1 MKVLFTFG
9 GLPHY
14 YNNVLNRLNQI
25 EDLEVIVV
33 IPKIKGE
40 TIGYGVLQKR
50 EGIEFN
56 VIELEEYKTFYGKP
70 FFKDFRK
77 TLDEL
82 QPDIV
87 VTIWPYVLGF
97 LFYPSLL
104 FMAESGRIKLIQKE
118 IPFGVPKLKDAYKFY
133 NSEGVVT
140 EDLDFTTSKNKFVN
154 FAKVSTLSLARL
166 LYYNLCKAHVNY
178 LEDAFEILGSY
189 GVDKKR
195 IFITYN
201 SPDTDIL
208 LKAFKEAKS
217 AELILPENKHR
228 LIHVGRLV
236 KWKKVDLLIS
246 AVAHLKNKFPDIEL
260 VVIGNGPQLEDLK
273 IQTKNLGLED
283 RVLFVG
289 GVYDPVILGK
299 FFVASSVYVLA
310 GMGGL
315 SINEAMCFNKPVVCS
330 VCDGTEKK
338 LVREDYNG
346 KYFKDSNLDDLVQKL
361 DYLLA
366 NPEIIK
372 QLGFNSG
379 QIIKNEV
386 NIYTVIKGYVNA
398 FNYVMKD
405 NHKIVYRSL

>member
-40 TIGYGVLQKR
+40 TIGFGVHQKR
-50 EGIEFN
+50 EGIEFT

-70 FFKDFRK
+70 FFKNFK
-77 TLDEL
+77 QTLDEL

-87 VTIWPYVLGF
+87 VTIWPYILGF

-104 FMAESGRIKLIQKE
+104 FMAESGKVKLIQKE
-118 IPFGVPKLKDAYKFY
+118 IPFGVPKLKDAYKFF

-140 EDLDFTTSKNKFVN
+140 EDLDFIASKNKFVN
-154 FAKVSTLSLARL
+154 FAKVSTLSLTRL

-189 GVDKKR
+189 GVDKKK

-208 LKAFKEAKS
+208 LKAFEEAKS

-236 KWKKVDLLIS
+236 KWKKVDLLIN

-283 RVLFVG
+283 RVFFVG

-299 FFVASSVYVLA
+299 YFVASSVYVLA

-338 LVREDYNG
+338 LVRENYNG
-346 KYFKDSNLDDLVQKL
+346 NYFKESNLEDLIQKL
-361 DYLLA
+361 DYLLD

-386 NIYTVIKGYVNA
+386 NIHTVINGYVNA

-405 NHKIVYRSL
+405 NHKIVYRAL